1 MKSTAIAFG
10 NALRTQWK
18 WQKDEVLSIF
28 SLNCIDT
35 PALTWGTLWA
45 NGVVSP
51 ANPAY
56 SVSELSFQLK
66 DSKAKAVLTQAPF
79 LKTVLKAAKNAN
91 IPPSRVLLIGEG
103 GGVEDVKHFTDLIRM
118 ANDNEIERR
127 SMRLPND
134 LAYLVYSSGTTGL
147 PKGVM
152 LTQRNIVAQ
161 ILMVTV
167 AQSELSWKGGRNG
180 SGDTVLAVLPLYH
193 IYGW

>member
-1 MKSTAIAFG
+1 M
-10 NALRTQWK
+10 
-18 WQKDEVLSIF
+18 SIF

-66 DSKAKAVLTQAPF
+66 DSNAKAILTQEPF
-79 LKTVLKAAKNAN
+79 LKTVLEAAKNAN
-91 IPPSRVLLIGEG
+91 IPASRVLLIGEG
-103 GGVEDVKHFTDLIRM
+103 SGVGDVKHFKDLTRA
-118 ANDNEIERR
+118 ANDDEIEKRNMR
-127 SMRLPND
+127 SPND

-161 ILMVTV
+161 ILMATV

-180 SGDTVLAVLPLYH
+180 SGDTILAVLPFYH
-193 IYGW
+193 IYG